1 MKKISELVV
10 SPAPWK
16 HGYKYVSDDVVFDT
30 IGGIVAEARTAK
42 DAQLCAAAPE
52 LYEACRKL
60 VAWDGMRD
68 ASIEDIIAEA
78 KAACA
83 KAGGAE

>member
-1 MKKISELVV
+1 MKKLSELVV
-10 SPAPWK
+10 SPTPWK
-16 HGYKYVSDDVVFDT
+16 HGYKYVSDDMVFDSL
-30 IGGIVAEARTAK
+30 GSIVAEVMNEDDAR
-42 DAQLCAAAPE
+42 LCAAAPE

-78 KAACA
+78 RMACA

>member
-1 MKKISELVV
+1 MKNLSEIVV
-10 SPAPWK
+10 SHTPWK
-16 HGYKYVSDDVVFDT
+16 RGYKYVSDALVFDRL
-30 IGGIVAEARTAK
+30 GNIVAKVMNEYDAR
-42 DAQLCAAAPE
+42 LCAAAPE